1 MKRVPLLAVILA
13 GQIALAQEPPIS
25 MNPDGTYVHDEPFVA
40 EPYRPPSV
48 REHYHDHPIEADE
61 PERNSDTLS
70 LNVPRHV
77 RRGLTASMSVRYR
90 RLEGDA
96 IVRVRLSPGLELLQS
111 NPPAASGPHGELLW
125 FGLEGPMG
133 TLKFKA
139 RVDPDVPVGTALL
152 VQVDLYDNSGDT
164 ERQTEAIVVR

>member
-1 MKRVPLLAVILA
+1 MKRIPLLAAILA
-13 GQIALAQEPPIS
+13 GQIALAQAPSSS
-25 MNPDGTYVHDEPFVA
+25 MNADRTDDHDEPVVA
-40 EPYRPPSV
+40 EPYRPPLV

-77 RRGLTASMSVRYR
+77 RRGLTATISVRYR
-90 RLEGDA
+90 RLEGDV
-96 IVRVRLSPGLELLQS
+96 IVRVRLSPGLELQQS
-111 NPPAASGPHGELLW
+111 NPPAVNGPHGELLW

-139 RVDPDVPVGTALL
+139 RVDPGVPVGTALL
-152 VQVDLYDNSGDT
+152 VQADLYDNSGDT